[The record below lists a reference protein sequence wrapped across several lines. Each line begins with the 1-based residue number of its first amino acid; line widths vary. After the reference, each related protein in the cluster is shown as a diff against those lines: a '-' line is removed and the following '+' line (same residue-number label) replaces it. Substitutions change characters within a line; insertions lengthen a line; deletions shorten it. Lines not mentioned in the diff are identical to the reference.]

1 MPSIACIP
9 NDMYKRYLKSTC
21 NQSTGGRFMTLILKV
36 SCILLFAIVDILD
49 IFISGNAPGVGRP
62 FGP

>member
-1 MPSIACIP
+1 MAV
-9 NDMYKRYLKSTC
+9 
-21 NQSTGGRFMTLILKV
+21 ILKV
-36 SCILLFAIVDILD
+36 SCILLFAIVDIVD